1 MKRSGSKRASTRWR
15 SHHRNTRW
23 GELNRRHLAHRAPR
37 GDPSRTTGIVRA
49 YRADM
54 NRRWAELQRVL
65 FQMIARDDVLGLG
78 PSPPRVVLQLQ
89 PPSRFSFPTDLEG
102 KARAFEAW
110 LRGALDSELLQLVGG
125 SPTGW
130 QNSYVRAAYSRG
142 LQHADESLRAIGV
155 EPLPESLA
163 ATFNAPI
170 HSSKLRLLFSR
181 NFTELKG
188 ITDAVSQ
195 SLTRIVTDGLATG
208 QGPRELARR
217 LTRSVRTIGRNR
229 SLVLVRTEVINAH
242 QEATLNRFEQS
253 GVDKVIGFAE
263 FQTAG
268 DNRVCAECDSLETGD
283 AIPLGAARG
292 VIPVHPQCR
301 CIWLPVL
308 SLAAAA

>member
-1 MKRSGSKRASTRWR
+1 MKRSR
-15 SHHRNTRW
+15 HRNTRW
-23 GELNRRHLAHRAPR
+23 GTLNRRHLVHRAPR
-37 GDPSRTTGIVRA
+37 QDPSRTTGIVRA

-54 NRRWAELQRVL
+54 NRRWAELERAL
-65 FQMIARDDVLGLG
+65 FQMIVRDNVLGLG
-78 PSPPRVVLQLQ
+78 ASPPRVVLQI
-89 PPSRFSFPTDLEG
+89 PTPSRFTFPTDLEG
-102 KARAFEAW
+102 KARAFEVW
-110 LRGALDSELLQLVGG
+110 LRGALDSELLQIVAG

-142 LQHADESLRAIGV
+142 LQHADASLRAIGV
-155 EPLPESLA
+155 DPLPESLA

-170 HSSKLRLLFSR
+170 HASKLRLLFSR

-195 SLTRIVTDGLATG
+195 SLTRIVTEGLATG
-208 QGPRELARR
+208 EGPREVARR

-229 SLVLVRTEVINAH
+229 SLVLVRTEVIRAH

-253 GVDKVIGFAE
+253 GVEQVIGFAE

-268 DNRVCAECDSLETGD
+268 DDRVCSECAGLETGE
-283 AIPLGAARG
+283 AIPLGDARG

-301 CIWLPVL
+301 CVWLPVL
-308 SLAAAA
+308 SMAVAA